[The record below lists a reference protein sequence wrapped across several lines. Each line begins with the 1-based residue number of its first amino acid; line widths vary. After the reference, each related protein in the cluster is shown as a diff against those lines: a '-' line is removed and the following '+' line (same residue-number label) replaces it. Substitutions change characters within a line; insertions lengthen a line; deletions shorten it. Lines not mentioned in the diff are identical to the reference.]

1 MGMKYYKIGD
11 IPFSTN
17 AVPPKEAV
25 EIDKVEHDALALASV
40 KPMPI
45 PEPVEDPLKEIR
57 DKIEVLEDEVFKLK
71 EAKE

>member
-25 EIDKVEHDALALASV
+25 EIDKVEHDALAKASV
-40 KPMPI
+40 KPEPI
-45 PEPVEDPLKEIR
+45 YEPVEDPLEKR
-57 DKIEVLEDEVFKLK
+57 VKILEEEVSKLK
-71 EAKE
+71 EAKI

>member
-1 MGMKYYKIGD
+1 MGMKYYKID
-11 IPFSTN
+11 NVPFATN
-17 AVPPKEAV
+17 AVPQKEAV
-25 EIDKVEHDALALASV
+25 EIDKIEHDALALASV

>member
-25 EIDKVEHDALALASV
+25 EIDKVEHDLLAKASV
-40 KPMPI
+40 KPEPVY
-45 PEPVEDPLKEIR
+45 EPVEDPLEKR
-57 DKIEVLEDEVFKLK
+57 VKILEEEVFKLK
-71 EAKE
+71 EAKI

>member
-25 EIDKVEHDALALASV
+25 EIDKVEHDALAKASV
-40 KPMPI
+40 KPEPI
-45 PEPVEDPLKEIR
+45 YEPVEDPLEKR
-57 DKIEVLEDEVFKLK
+57 VKILEEEVFKLK
-71 EAKE
+71 EAKI

>member
-25 EIDKVEHDALALASV
+25 EIDKVEHDRLAKESV
-40 KPMPI
+40 KP
-45 PEPVEDPLKEIR
+45 EPVFEPVSDPLEERVK
-57 DKIEVLEDEVFKLK
+57 KLEDEITLLK
-71 EAKE
+71 EKK